1 MTRWACRR
9 IRRRWLSSS
18 FILTLPRHHGKGD
31 VGDCTQPLSKQLILK
46 PNLRFMSTKAQA
58 LSNPSSQ
65 SHAADE
71 RIVASMPPNTASTLT
86 VKSPMESSTFSLTS
100 CIESESGALTAPPVV
115 DITSPLTL
123 KSAPTLQPVFRRAR
137 FTTVSDPT
145 LNRCLIEQAI
155 QDNQQFT
162 QPAILDNQREE
173 SREEKISKAKKQ
185 PIKRPAMILPSPRVV
200 ELYRVP
206 SAHEVRVTTA
216 FFKAFS

>member
-1 MTRWACRR
+1 
-9 IRRRWLSSS
+9 
-18 FILTLPRHHGKGD
+18 LPRHHGKGD

-46 PNLRFMSTKAQA
+46 PNPRFMSTKAQA

-65 SHAADE
+65 SHAAHE

-86 VKSPMESSTFSLTS
+86 VKSLMESSTFSLTS
-100 CIESESGALTAPPVV
+100 CIESESGAHTAPPVV

-155 QDNQQFT
+155 QDNQ
-162 QPAILDNQREE
+162 REE
-173 SREEKISKAKKQ
+173 SREEKIPKAKKR

-200 ELYRVP
+200 ERFRVP